1 MSYEQIVPDTLV
13 LTRDPPDSGFCPRSW
28 DIAYIEIDEDHNVN
42 LRTRTHYS
50 PNDGVHQASRG

>member
-28 DIAYIEIDEDHNVN
+28 DGE
-42 LRTRTHYS
+42 
-50 PNDGVHQASRG
+50 